1 MVALTV
7 QIGFSSTKPSK
18 KNKKQNKAKANK
30 KKGQVVQWRLWKIK
44 ILTPFFF
51 SKNQNKESVN
61 IVHRVCIYESI
72 V

>member
-18 KNKKQNKAKANK
+18 KKKQKKKKKK

-44 ILTPFFF
+44 ILSPFFF

-61 IVHRVCIYESI
+61 IVHSVCIYESI

>member
-18 KNKKQNKAKANK
+18 KKNKKQNKTNK

-44 ILTPFFF
+44 ILSPFFF

-61 IVHRVCIYESI
+61 IVHSVCIYESI

>member
-18 KNKKQNKAKANK
+18 KKKQKKK
-30 KKGQVVQWRLWKIK
+30 KKGQVVQWRLLKIK
-44 ILTPFFF
+44 ILYPFFF
-51 SKNQNKESVN
+51 YNNKNKESVN
-61 IVHRVCIYESI
+61 IVHSVCIYESI